1 MPKIKTNKAVAKRFK
16 VTKKKKV
23 VKRGCGQDHFNAR
36 ESGNQKRS
44 KRLDRSLSV
53 ADAQNVKKM
62 LPYS

>member
-36 ESGNQKRS
+36 ESGKQKRN